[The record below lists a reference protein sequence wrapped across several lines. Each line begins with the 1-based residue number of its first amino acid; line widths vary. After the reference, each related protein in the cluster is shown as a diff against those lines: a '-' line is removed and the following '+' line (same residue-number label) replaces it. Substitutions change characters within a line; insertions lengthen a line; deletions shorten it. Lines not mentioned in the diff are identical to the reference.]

1 MDKTNIEFTNEK
13 EEELQNVT
21 GGDMSKIRKEGEQ
34 ADDSE
39 DLDNKARLGKTILIV
54 PTDEP

>member
-1 MDKTNIEFTNEK
+1 
-13 EEELQNVT
+13 
-21 GGDMSKIRKEGEQ
+21 MSKISKKGEQ
-34 ADDSE
+34 AGDSE